1 MEPSMNSVDQELSS
15 SAASAVEVRRLLEEN
30 ARFRSLLMAHG
41 IPIPEAG
48 PPALHPPQASNPA
61 PEARKP
67 GIATAEQRIALFR
80 SLFRGR
86 EDIYAIRWENND
98 GRSGYMPKADRDW
111 KSYLSANDEDRK
123 KVDRL
128 TRTYRPLT
136 ADVIHGHLVGEQTV
150 GIYPLLQDETCW
162 LLAVDFDKKA
172 WQEDTIAFLAAC
184 GELSVPAALERSRSG
199 KGGHVWI
206 FFERAIPASI
216 ARKLGC
222 VILTRTMESRHQLGL
237 DSYDRLFPNQD
248 TIPKGG
254 FGNLIALPLQKLPRA
269 NNNSV
274 FVDREFRPY
283 PDQWEFLA
291 SVKRMS
297 PDAVEAVVVEA
308 QQRGDLLGA
317 RINSA
322 EDEELSPWA
331 LPPSKARAEPEILGP
346 FPAQVQVVRSN
357 FVYVEKNGLPSA
369 MLNRLLRLAAFQNP
383 EFYKAQAMRL
393 PTFNKP
399 RVIACGEDL
408 ANYIALPRGCIG
420 DVLRLF
426 EAHHITP
433 VTRDERFAGR
443 PIDVMFSGQLRP
455 AQLEAAATI
464 AQYDDGILCAPTAFG
479 KTALAAWMI
488 GQRKVNTLVLVHR
501 QQLLDQWQARLAM
514 FLNLPAKSIGQI
526 GGGKSNPSG
535 YVDVAIIQSSHDKA
549 GVKEFVAEYG
559 QVIVDECHHLSAF
572 TFEQVMKQVKAK
584 YVLGLTAT
592 PERKDGHHPIIYMQ
606 CGPIRYKLSARSMTA
621 SSPFEHEVIPR
632 LTEFCVPPEQADTT
646 IQELYAGLVDD
657 RARNEL
663 IVGDLLRAV
672 QDGCSPLLLTAR
684 TEHLKYFETALAR
697 KVENVF
703 VLKGGTGKKQR
714 RSIAEAIK
722 SVPDGDPRVILA
734 TGSYIGEGFDDA
746 RLDSL
751 FLAMPISWKGTL
763 QQYVGRLHRLHDAK
777 RVVRVYDYVDAK
789 VLMLAR
795 MYARRLKGYSAIGY
809 RICNTPYEVLG
820 TERRTTGLK
829 LKRPDAETP
838 GGNEGI

>member
-1 MEPSMNSVDQELSS
+1 VNSVNQKLSS
-15 SAASAVEVRRLLEEN
+15 SAASAAENRRLLEEN
-30 ARFRSLLMAHG
+30 ARLRSLLIAHS
-41 IPIPEAG
+41 IPIPEAAH
-48 PPALHPPQASNPA
+48 PILHPPQGSGSA

-80 SLFRGR
+80 SRFRGR

-111 KSYLSANDEDRK
+111 KSYLSAKDEDRK

-128 TRTYRPLT
+128 TRTYRPVT
-136 ADVIHGHLVGEQTV
+136 DDVIHGHLVGELTV

-172 WQEDTIAFLAAC
+172 WQEDAAAFLAAC
-184 GELSVPAALERSRSG
+184 SELSVPAALERSRSG
-199 KGGHVWI
+199 RGGHVWI
-206 FFERAIPASI
+206 FFERAIPAST

-222 VILTRTMESRHQLGL
+222 AILTRTMESRHQLGL

-248 TIPKGG
+248 TMPKGG
-254 FGNLIALPLQKLPRA
+254 FGNLIALPLQKFPRA

-274 FVDREFRPY
+274 FVDAEFRPY

-291 SVKRMS
+291 SVKRM
-297 PDAVEAVVVEA
+297 PAEAVEAVVLEA
-308 QQRGDLLGA
+308 QKRGDLLGV
-317 RINSA
+317 RINST
-322 EDEELSPWA
+322 EDEDVDPWA
-331 LPPSKARAEPEILGP
+331 IPPSKARAEREILGP
-346 FPAQVQVVRSN
+346 FPAQAQVVRSN
-357 FVYVEKNGLPSA
+357 LVYVEKNALPSA

-393 PTFNKP
+393 PTYNKP

-408 ANYIALPRGCIG
+408 ANYIALPRGCIAE
-420 DVLRLF
+420 VVQLF
-426 EAHHITP
+426 EAHRIKP
-433 VTRDERFAGR
+433 VIRDERFAGHL
-443 PIDVMFSGQLRP
+443 IDVKFSGQLRP
-455 AQLEAAATI
+455 EQLDAAAAITE
-464 AQYDDGILCAPTAFG
+464 YDDGILCAPTAFG

-488 GQRKVNTLVLVHR
+488 AQRKVNALVLVHR

-514 FLNLPAKSIGQI
+514 FLNLPARSIGQI
-526 GGGKSNPSG
+526 GGGKNDPSG
-535 YVDVAIIQSSHDKA
+535 CVDVAIIQSSHDKA
-549 GVKEFVAEYG
+549 GVKDFVAEYG

-606 CGPIRYKLSARSMTA
+606 CGPIRFKLSARSMTA

-657 RARNEL
+657 TARNEL
-663 IVGDLLRAV
+663 IVGDLLRAI

-684 TEHLKYFETALAR
+684 TEHLKFFEAALDGR
-697 KVENVF
+697 VENVF
-703 VLKGGTGKKQR
+703 VLKGGMGKKQR
-714 RSIAEAIK
+714 RSIADAIAA
-722 SVPDGDPRVILA
+722 VPEGNPRVILA

-777 RVVRVYDYVDAK
+777 RVVRVYDYVDSK
-789 VLMLAR
+789 IPMLAR

-809 RICNTPYEVLG
+809 RICNTPYEVFG
-820 TERRTTGLK
+820 PERQTTGLK
-829 LKRPDAETP
+829 VKRPDSEALEEH
-838 GGNEGI
+838 GGI